1 VFIASLAAAG
11 EWRLS
16 PGDARGADSLAR
28 LARSAA
34 AIDTVALER
43 SALAGRAE
51 LLSARALV
59 ASNDV
64 PNARGAAER
73 AVKALANGY
82 GPSNAWT
89 RSARLLAD
97 SLRK

>member
-16 PGDARGADSLAR
+16 PGDARGADS